1 MKVTISGI
9 TLKDE
14 KTIHLLVAGDA
25 KPNQQ
30 VTFHY
35 SHNILT
41 VEHKRGAV
49 QLPVIKFN
57 YSGREGVTF
66 YCYDLDG
73 KTVLYFN
80 GTKFTSNPKEFED
93 TIDKWALQD
102 LDEIIEMMK

>member
-35 SHNILT
+35 SYNVLT
-41 VEHKRGAV
+41 VEHR
-49 QLPVIKFN
+49 
-57 YSGREGVTF
+57 Y
-66 YCYDLDG
+66 
-73 KTVLYFN
+73 
-80 GTKFTSNPKEFED
+80 GTS
-93 TIDKWALQD
+93 Q
-102 LDEIIEMMK
+102 

>member
-35 SHNILT
+35 SYNVLT
-41 VEHKRGAV
+41 VEHRYGTV
-49 QLPVIKFN
+49 QLPVIKFKFSRN
-57 YSGREGVTF
+57 DVTF

-80 GTKFTSNPKEFED
+80 GSKFTSNPKEFED

-102 LDEIIEMMK
+102 LNEIIEMNK

>member
-14 KTIHLLVAGDA
+14 KTIHLLVAGNA

-35 SHNILT
+35 SYNTLT
-41 VEHKRGAV
+41 VEHKHGET
-49 QLPVIKFN
+49 QLPVIKFKFN
-57 YSGREGVTF
+57 RGAVTF

-80 GTKFTSNPKEFED
+80 GYEFTSNPKEFED

-102 LDEIIEMMK
+102 LDEIVEMMK

>member
-35 SHNILT
+35 SHNLLT
-41 VEHKRGAV
+41 VEHKRGTL
-49 QLPVIKFN
+49 QFPVIKFK
-57 YSGREGVTF
+57 YSHKDGVTF

-80 GTKFTSNPKEFED
+80 GTKFTSNPKEFKD
-93 TIDKWALQD
+93 TIDKWDLQD
-102 LDEIIEMMK
+102 LDEMMGML

>member
-14 KTIHLLVAGDA
+14 KTIHLLVTGDA

-35 SHNILT
+35 SRNLLT
-41 VEHKRGAV
+41 VEHKRGAT

-57 YSGREGVTF
+57 YSDKSGVTF
-66 YCYDLDG
+66 YCYDLG
-73 KTVLYFN
+73 SKTVLYFN
-80 GTKFTSNPKEFED
+80 GTKFTSNPKEFEGI
-93 TIDKWALQD
+93 IDKWALQD
-102 LDEIIEMMK
+102 LDEITEMQ

>member
-14 KTIHLLVAGDA
+14 KTIHLLVSGDA

-35 SHNILT
+35 NCNLLT
-41 VEHKRGAV
+41 VEHKHGAI
-49 QLPVIKFN
+49 QFPVIKFK
-57 YSGREGVTF
+57 YDSKRGVTF
-66 YCYDLDG
+66 YCYDLGG

-80 GTKFTSNPKEFED
+80 GNEFTSDSKKFED

-102 LDEIIEMMK
+102 LDEIIKSQQ

>member
-35 SHNILT
+35 SYNMLT
-41 VEHKRGAV
+41 VEHKHGV
-49 QLPVIKFN
+49 TQLPVIKFN
-57 YSGREGVTF
+57 YNGREGVTF
-66 YCYDLDG
+66 YCYDMDG

-80 GTKFTSNPKEFED
+80 DSKFTSDPKKFD
-93 TIDKWALQD
+93 HTIDKWALQD
-102 LDEIIEMMK
+102 LDEVVEMNK